1 MKRIIGFLLVF
12 STAIHAQQNNLKLW
26 YKQPAETKWTNALPL
41 GNGRLGA
48 MVYGNVAH
56 ETLQLNEAS
65 FWSGGP
71 SRNDNPDALA
81 ALPAIRKLIFEGKVQ
96 EAQDLAQ
103 KDIIAKKN
111 NGQMFLPVGN
121 VQLDF
126 LNHENYTNYRRELD
140 IEQAIQTT
148 TYQVDGVKY
157 TRTTFI
163 SIPDQ
168 VMVIRLNANKPK
180 SLSFQVSMN
189 SPFKTGVNV
198 QRNQLAVSGL
208 GKDHEGVK
216 GAVRFQTITKV
227 LPNDGRISRNDTSLT
242 IDNASAVTL
251 LVSIATNFVNYHDV
265 SADANKRAEE
275 YLAKAEKLPYGTL
288 FNNHIREYQRFFKR
302 VKLDLGTNEASKL
315 PTDERLKAFAEGND
329 PGFVSLYFQFGRY
342 LLISSS
348 RAGGQPANLQGIWNN
363 KVNPPWDSK
372 YTININTEMNYWPA
386 ELTSLP
392 ELHEPLFSMVK
403 DLSETGVQTAKTMY
417 GANGWV
423 AHHNTDLWRINGAVD
438 GAFWGMWPM
447 GGAWLS
453 QHLWQHYLYSGDK
466 AFLQKYYPAL
476 KGIATFYHDFLV
488 VEPSHQWLVVTPSS
502 SPENSPAGRP
512 KSSITAGATMD
523 NQLVFDVFSNLI
535 NAAKVLKI
543 DAEFANQIKTKLQ
556 QLPPMQIGQHNQLQE
571 WLEDLDDPKDQHRH
585 ISHLYGLFPSNQI
598 SPFQHPDLFAAAR
611 NSLIYRGDVSTGW
624 SMGWKV
630 NWWARL
636 LDGNRAYKLI
646 TDQLSPAEV
655 PGRQG
660 GGTYDNLFDAHP
672 PFQID
677 GNFGCTAGIA
687 EMLLQSHD
695 GAIHLLPALPDRWSE
710 GRVSGLKARGGFE
723 IVRLS
728 WKDGKITEL
737 VIKSTLGGNCR
748 LRVSNSLKSTS
759 PMKKATGKNPNSFFQ
774 LAAIKEPLVS
784 PKANVDASFIEETIV
799 YDLPTQAGIT
809 YTLRAGK

>member
-12 STAIHAQQNNLKLW
+12 STAVQAQQNNLKLW

-56 ETLQLNEAS
+56 ETLQLNESS

-81 ALPAIRKLIFEGKVQ
+81 ELPAIRKLIFEGKSQ

-103 KDIIAKKN
+103 KAIIAKKN

-121 VQLDF
+121 ILLDF
-126 LNHENYTNYRRELD
+126 QNHENYTNYRRELD

-148 TYQVDGVKY
+148 TYQVGGVKY

-180 SLSFQVSMN
+180 SLSFQISMN
-189 SPFKTGVNV
+189 SPFKTAVSV
-198 QRNQLAVSGL
+198 QRNQLSVSGL

-227 LPNDGRISRNDTSLT
+227 MPTDGRISRNDTSLT
-242 IDNASAVTL
+242 INNASAVTL

-265 SADANKRAEE
+265 SADANKRVAE

-302 VKLDLGTNEASKL
+302 VKLDLGTTEASKL
-315 PTDERLKAFAEGND
+315 PTDERLKAFAGGND
-329 PGFVSLYFQFGRY
+329 PGFASLYFQFGRY

-348 RAGGQPANLQGIWNN
+348 RAGGQAANLQGIWNN

-372 YTININTEMNYWPA
+372 YAININTEMNYWPA

-466 AFLQKYYPAL
+466 AFLQKYYPVL

-488 VEPSHQWLVVTPSS
+488 AEPSHQWLVVTPSS

-523 NQLVFDVFSNLI
+523 NQLVFDVFSNLV

-543 DAEFANQIKTKLQ
+543 DAEFANQIKVKLQ

-598 SPFQHPDLFAAAR
+598 SPYQHPDLFAAAR

-695 GAIHLLPALPDRWSE
+695 GTIHLLPALPDRWSE
-710 GRVSGLKARGGFE
+710 GSVSGLKARGGFE
-723 IVRLS
+723 IVKLA
-728 WKDGKITEL
+728 WKGGKITEL
-737 VIKSTLGGNCR
+737 VIKSNIGGNCR
-748 LRVSNSLKSTS
+748 LRVTNTLKSAV
-759 PMKKATGKNPNSFFQ
+759 PLKKAIGKNPNSFYQ
-774 LAAIKEPLVS
+774 LAAIKQPLVS
-784 PKANVDASFIEETIV
+784 PKANVDASFIEETLV

>member
-1 MKRIIGFLLVF
+1 MKRIIGLFLIF
-12 STAIHAQQNNLKLW
+12 STALQAQQTNLKLW
-26 YKQPAETKWTNALPL
+26 YTQPANTTWTNALPL

-56 ETLQLNEAS
+56 ETLQMNEAS

-81 ALPAIRKLIFEGKVQ
+81 NLSAIRKLIFEGKNQ

-103 KDIIAKKN
+103 KHIIAKKDH
-111 NGQMFLPVGN
+111 GQMFLPVGN
-121 VQLDF
+121 VRLDF
-126 LNHENYTNYRRELD
+126 QNHENYNNYRRELD

-180 SLSFQVSMN
+180 SLSFTLSMN
-189 SPFKTGVNV
+189 SPFKTAVTTL
-198 QRNQLAVSGL
+198 RNQLSLTGL
-208 GKDHEGVK
+208 GKDHEGVR
-216 GAVRFQTITKV
+216 GEVRFRTITKI
-227 LPNDGRISRNDTSLT
+227 LPNDGRTTRNDTSIT
-242 IDNASAVTL
+242 VDNASAVTL
-251 LVSIATNFVNYHDV
+251 LVSIATNFVNYHDL
-265 SADANKRAEE
+265 SADENKKAEAYIARAENI
-275 YLAKAEKLPYGTL
+275 PYGTL
-288 FNNHIREYQRFFKR
+288 FNNHIKEYQRFFKR
-302 VKLDLGTNEASKL
+302 VKLDLGTSEAAKL
-315 PTDERLKAFAEGND
+315 PTDERLKAFAQGND
-329 PGFVSLYFQFGRY
+329 PAFAALYFQFGRY

-348 RAGGQPANLQGIWNN
+348 RRGGQPANLQGIWNN
-363 KVNPPWDSK
+363 RVNPPWDSK

-386 ELTSLP
+386 ELTNLS
-392 ELHEPLFSMVK
+392 EMHEPLFDMVRE
-403 DLSETGVQTAKTMY
+403 LSETGVETARTMY

-453 QHLWQHYLYSGDK
+453 QHLWQRYLYSGDK
-466 AFLQKYYPAL
+466 AFLQKYYPVL

-488 VEPSHQWLVVTPSS
+488 PEPSHQWLVVVPST

-535 NAAKVLKI
+535 NAAKVLKT
-543 DAEFANQIKTKLQ
+543 DTEFASQIKNKLQ
-556 QLPPMQIGQHNQLQE
+556 QLAPMQIGQHNQLQE

-585 ISHLYGLFPSNQI
+585 ISHLYGLFPSNQV
-598 SPFQHPDLFAAAR
+598 SPYQHPDLFAAAR
-611 NSLIYRGDVSTGW
+611 TSLIYRGDVSTGW

-636 LDGNRAYKLI
+636 QDGNRAYKLI

-687 EMLLQSHD
+687 EMLVQSHD
-695 GAIHLLPALPDRWSE
+695 GAIQLLPALPDKWADGS
-710 GRVSGLKARGGFE
+710 VSGLKARGGFE
-723 IVRLS
+723 IVKMI
-728 WKDGKITEL
+728 WKNGKITEL
-737 VIKSTLGGNCR
+737 IIKSTLGGNCR
-748 LRVSNSLKSTS
+748 LRSSHALKTNV
-759 PMKKATGKNPNSFFQ
+759 PIKKANGKNPNPFYQ
-774 LAAIKEPLVS
+774 IAAIKQPLIS
-784 PKANVDASFIEETIV
+784 PKANVDASFIKETIV
-799 YDLPTQAGIT
+799 YDMPTQAGKT
-809 YTLRAGK
+809 YVLRAGK